1 MNENNSQDNWVS
13 GSDQNSAPEAK
24 APEQSAPNQSDTQAQ
39 QQISAQAQVYN
50 PTQPQNQAV
59 PTQSQDDAKKA
70 TTLCVI
76 SLVCHYAP
84 ALGIGSIASVLQS
97 SSNETISATG
107 DVLSGLLSLV
117 MFGAW
122 VASWV
127 LMIVVRVK
135 YKTSTF
141 GKVLMWIYII
151 GAILSVL
158 AVIAIIA
165 FFAAAFAA
173 CAGNSS
179 EVIEGV
185 RSLT

>member
-1 MNENNSQDNWVS
+1 
-13 GSDQNSAPEAK
+13 
-24 APEQSAPNQSDTQAQ
+24 
-39 QQISAQAQVYN
+39 
-50 PTQPQNQAV
+50 
-59 PTQSQDDAKKA
+59 
-70 TTLCVI
+70 
-76 SLVCHYAP
+76 
-84 ALGIGSIASVLQS
+84 
-97 SSNETISATG
+97 
-107 DVLSGLLSLV
+107 

>member
-1 MNENNSQDNWVS
+1 MNENNNQDNWVGDS
-13 GSDQNSAPEAK
+13 GQSP
-24 APEQSAPNQSDTQAQ
+24 APEQGQSQVQ
-39 QQISAQAQVYN
+39 QKISSQAQVYN

-84 ALGIGSIASVLQS
+84 ALGIGSIASALQS
-97 SSNETISATG
+97 SSNEAISATG
-107 DVLSGLLSLV
+107 DMLSGLLSLV

-158 AVIAIIA
+158 AIIAII
-165 FFAAAFAA
+165 FLFAAALSA
-173 CAGNSS
+173 CAGGSGD
-179 EVIEGV
+179 VIEGM